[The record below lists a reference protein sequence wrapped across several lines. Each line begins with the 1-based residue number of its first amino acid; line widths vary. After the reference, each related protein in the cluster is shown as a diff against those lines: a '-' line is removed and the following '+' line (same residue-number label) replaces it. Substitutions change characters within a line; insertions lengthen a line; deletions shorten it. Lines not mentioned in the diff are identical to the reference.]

1 MNAKSSALSLFSL
14 SFGLVAC
21 EPVVDACEAAATHE
35 AAVEFGVG
43 ENQLRLVEDGD
54 LVTFHSGL
62 QGGQHIYGGVLT
74 QGMVPGHDPLLGG
87 VQDGVELTFT
97 LMVDDIEFGWG
108 GRTDVALDGD
118 AASSKT
124 YGEMVYVEFWD
135 LFDSMDEETAALY
148 DDFDYYTD
156 SLDATIEVDV
166 VDSCGTSASVTRDI
180 VLVSEEF

>member
-1 MNAKSSALSLFSL
+1 MNAKSSALSLLSL

-54 LVTFHSGL
+54 LVTFHSGF

-118 AASSKT
+118 AASSRRMEKWCT
-124 YGEMVYVEFWD
+124 SSF
-135 LFDSMDEETAALY
+135 
-148 DDFDYYTD
+148 
-156 SLDATIEVDV
+156 
-166 VDSCGTSASVTRDI
+166 GTSLIRWMKKRRPSMTISTTTRI
-180 VLVSEEF
+180 HSMRPSRWMWSTVVAHPPV